1 MSRKVLGIDIRN
13 ETVTAVLLHSSL
25 REHRVEDFIHL
36 PFSGPDDAERSLS
49 SALQTL
55 AEKMDLSG
63 SDYVVAIPANQFIFR
78 NMQIPFSN
86 AKKIRMVL
94 PFELETTLPY
104 ATEDLVID
112 FHTLNGVPAGDQT
125 KLIAAA
131 IEKSKLKPYLD
142 ALASIQADPEKLTLG
157 GLPTA
162 LCLATQADPEEDQ
175 LFIEIEDSYGT
186 LFILTGGRLQ
196 LIRSFPLPP
205 NGPSKA
211 PQLCAQTQQ
220 TLAAFLESSESNF
233 EPIEVAASGIGLD
246 ETSIIP
252 DLSRALD
259 IPVKTASIANRLGI
273 PIESNEENPW
283 IPAQMDNALA
293 LALTE
298 VEGYDG
304 LNFHKGQ
311 FAAQKFISKHKNP
324 LIKTGILAAAV
335 LVLFFF
341 NLIMEA
347 YTLNKHLHRINSQMT
362 QVFKETF
369 PEVKTIRYPYQ
380 EMQAKI
386 RETKKTAAFEDEA
399 GPHIR
404 SIDLLNSISEKIPD
418 NITVN
423 LARLVIQPD
432 NVIISG
438 TTDTYNSVDNI
449 KNRLEQIQ
457 HFKKVT
463 ISSSNIDR
471 SGNEVRFMLK
481 LEL

>member
-1 MSRKVLGIDIRN
+1 MGTN
-13 ETVTAVLLHSSL
+13 
-25 REHRVEDFIHL
+25 
-36 PFSGPDDAERSLS
+36 AER
-49 SALQTL
+49 
-55 AEKMDLSG
+55 
-63 SDYVVAIPANQFIFR
+63 
-78 NMQIPFSN
+78 
-86 AKKIRMVL
+86 
-94 PFELETTLPY
+94 
-104 ATEDLVID
+104 
-112 FHTLNGVPAGDQT
+112 
-125 KLIAAA
+125 
-131 IEKSKLKPYLD
+131 
-142 ALASIQADPEKLTLG
+142 
-157 GLPTA
+157 
-162 LCLATQADPEEDQ
+162 
-175 LFIEIEDSYGT
+175 
-186 LFILTGGRLQ
+186 
-196 LIRSFPLPP
+196 
-205 NGPSKA
+205 
-211 PQLCAQTQQ
+211 
-220 TLAAFLESSESNF
+220 
-233 EPIEVAASGIGLD
+233 
-246 ETSIIP
+246 
-252 DLSRALD
+252 
-259 IPVKTASIANRLGI
+259 
-273 PIESNEENPW
+273 PW
-283 IPAQMDNALA
+283 IPLQMDNALA
-293 LALTE
+293 LALME
-298 VEGYDG
+298 VEGHDG

-311 FAAQKFISKHKNP
+311 FAAQKFLAKHKGP
-324 LIKTGILAAAV
+324 LLKTGILAAAV

-362 QVFKETF
+362 QVFKATF